1 MKMINKKIEKE
12 LETSINKTISNNSN
26 LFNEEKLNEMKS
38 NVFSSLDFSIL
49 EKKEKSKK
57 KKHVFMFNKKLF
69 LQISVASLVSII
81 LVGIISL
88 PFVLNI
94 RDVGNTPGDKYPS
107 GPSGEDGSQGSDEE
121 VNESIKIS
129 NNEET
134 FKKELDI
141 EKEKYDFL
149 SNYYVFDIPSSLLDK
164 NNLNIKNYY
173 IISNDRINEGMIFIK
188 FNIDNNNS
196 EFMLLFEENSI
207 KSSSLSNLIYE
218 NIENNY
224 FYDVSNLFSNEHN
237 NLLYSSLIDKEN
249 NNKKYTFIYDSSLI
263 NNESLL
269 SFKEELKE
277 YFFNLKNND

>member
-1 MKMINKKIEKE
+1 
-12 LETSINKTISNNSN
+12 
-26 LFNEEKLNEMKS
+26 
-38 NVFSSLDFSIL
+38 
-49 EKKEKSKK
+49 
-57 KKHVFMFNKKLF
+57 MFNKKLF
-69 LQISVASLVSII
+69 LQISVTSLVSLI
-81 LVGIISL
+81 LVGIVFL

-94 RDVGNTPGDKYPS
+94 RAVGNTPGDKYPS
-107 GPSGEDGSQGSDEE
+107 GGEGSQGSDEE

-173 IISNDRINEGMIFIK
+173 IISNDRIKEGMIFIK

-224 FYDVSNLFSNEHN
+224 FYDVSNLFSNKHN

-269 SFKEELKE
+269 SFKEKLKE

>member
-26 LFNEEKLNEMKS
+26 FFNEEKLNEMKS
-38 NVFSSLDFSIL
+38 NVFSSLAFSIL

-69 LQISVASLVSII
+69 LQISVTSLVSLI

-94 RDVGNTPGDKYPS
+94 RVVGNTPGDKYPS
-107 GPSGEDGSQGSDEE
+107 GGDGSQGSDEE

-263 NNESLL
+263 NNESLF

>member
-26 LFNEEKLNEMKS
+26 FFNEEKLNEMKS

-69 LQISVASLVSII
+69 LQISVTSLVSLI

-107 GPSGEDGSQGSDEE
+107 GGEGSQGSDEE

-224 FYDVSNLFSNEHN
+224 FYDVNNLFSNEYN
-237 NLLYSSLIDKEN
+237 NLLYSSLIDKES

>member
-69 LQISVASLVSII
+69 LQISVTSLVSLI

-94 RDVGNTPGDKYPS
+94 RAVGNTPGDKCPS
-107 GPSGEDGSQGSDEE
+107 GGEGSQGSDEE

-164 NNLNIKNYY
+164 NNLIIKNYY

>member
-1 MKMINKKIEKE
+1 MKMINKRIEKE

-26 LFNEEKLNEMKS
+26 FFNEEKLNEMKS

-69 LQISVASLVSII
+69 LQISVTSLVSLI

-94 RDVGNTPGDKYPS
+94 RVVGNTPGDKYPS
-107 GPSGEDGSQGSDEE
+107 GGDGSQGSDEE

-263 NNESLL
+263 NNESLF

>member
-26 LFNEEKLNEMKS
+26 FFNEEKLNEMKS

-49 EKKEKSKK
+49 KKKEKSKK

-69 LQISVASLVSII
+69 LQISVTSLVSLI
-81 LVGIISL
+81 LVGIVSL

-107 GPSGEDGSQGSDEE
+107 GGEGPQGSDEE

-207 KSSSLSNLIYE
+207 KSISLSNLIYE

-224 FYDVSNLFSNEHN
+224 FYDVNNLFSNEYN

-249 NNKKYTFIYDSSLI
+249 NNKKYTFIYDSSLR